1 MNLTAT
7 QITATQIEGLLDNM
21 ARQLGAHFQQRGCQD
36 VAVVGIHSGG
46 AWLAEAL
53 DKRLDMTTAL
63 GSLDISFYRDDF
75 GKRGLNPNVKRT
87 ELPFEVDNRHLLLVD
102 DVLMSGR
109 TVRAALNELFDFGRP
124 ASVSLAVLFDVGH
137 RELPICA
144 DVCGETLALE
154 PHQRLQLHGPAPLR
168 AEIVDT
174 GTQ

>member
-1 MNLTAT
+1 MNLAAT
-7 QITATQIEGLLDNM
+7 QIDSLLDRM
-21 ARQLGAHFQQRGCQD
+21 AGQLSEYYSKRGHTE
-36 VAVVGIHSGG
+36 VAIVGIHSGG
-46 AWLAEAL
+46 AWVAAEL
-53 DKRLDMTTAL
+53 NRRLDMASAL

-75 GKRGLNPNVKRT
+75 GKRGLNPSVKRT
-87 ELPFEVDNRHLLLVD
+87 ELPFEVENRHLLLVD

-124 ASVSLAVLFDVGH
+124 ASVSLAVLFDVGR